1 MDKSEIVKNLKQIK
15 ELVSDTPAIAKARMD
30 FLIEDIEKE
39 RQYRSN
45 QGRSPK
51 QTESNYKIMEWSL
64 LGLFITLVATILYG
78 LVTNG

>member
-1 MDKSEIVKNLKQIK
+1 MKK
-15 ELVSDTPAIAKARMD
+15 EKKV
-30 FLIEDIEKE
+30 

-51 QTESNYKIMEWSL
+51 QQEANEKMMFVSCMGL
-64 LGLFITLVATILYG
+64 LTMLVGIIIYG